1 MSTNP
6 GAVAAPNTP
15 NSALKQSAWLYVLVF
30 ASMSLNVVLAT
41 KIHNLRAPRVAEET
55 TGVLLRQILVRD
67 ITGVPS
73 LLKFDNPT
81 GKGTVIYVLS
91 PSCHWCARNVNNIS
105 ALAKERGGDYTFVGL
120 SLNAPDLKAYT
131 DSLAL
136 SFPVYSIQSWND
148 IKELTL
154 GSTPQTIVV
163 NPQGQ
168 VIKNWIG
175 AYANE
180 RQRDIESFFSITL
193 PGLIPEKD

>member
-1 MSTNP
+1 MSTNLD
-6 GAVAAPNTP
+6 AVAVTNMS
-15 NSALKQSAWLYVLVF
+15 NSGLKQSMWLYVLVF
-30 ASMSLNVVLAT
+30 ISLSLNVGLAI
-41 KIHNLRAPRVAEET
+41 KVHNLRAPRIAEET
-55 TGVLLRQILVRD
+55 TGVVLRQIPVRD
-67 ITGVPS
+67 ITGAPS
-73 LLKFDNPT
+73 LLKFDNSA

-91 PSCHWCARNVNNIS
+91 PSCHWCAQNVNNITS
-105 ALAKERGGDYTFVGL
+105 LAKERGSDYRFVGL

-163 NPQGQ
+163 NTQGQ

-175 AYANE
+175 AYAND
-180 RQRDIESFFSITL
+180 RQRDIENFFSVRL
-193 PGLIPEKD
+193 PGLIPEKE